1 MPDGDEM
8 TGQHI
13 DLGKISGKLGGKCGV
28 WVNQRYEIGGEPAT
42 GECFIKKTDGRF
54 NVGFDDYLDKYEDA
68 VDLYFVYLRAEF
80 SELSRAVEF
89 VVREGFASIDDL
101 TR

>member
-1 MPDGDEM
+1 M

-13 DLGKISGKLGGKCGV
+13 DLEKISGKLGGKRGV

-42 GECFIKKTDGRF
+42 RECFIKK
-54 NVGFDDYLDKYEDA
+54 
-68 VDLYFVYLRAEF
+68 VDNQF

-89 VVREGFASIDDL
+89 VVREGLVGVDHLA
-101 TR
+101 R